1 VLGLIDDPITKDL
14 QESQSKL
21 IGARWIGLAASED
34 ESGFC
39 VFRGALINV
48 NHLKWQ
54 QVTKVVT
61 GGDQVMN

>member
-34 ESGFC
+34 ESGFLR
-39 VFRGALINV
+39 VQRRF
-48 NHLKWQ
+48 
-54 QVTKVVT
+54 
-61 GGDQVMN
+61 DQCQSS